1 MVTEP
6 ATARQ
11 ASILVVDDDAE
22 LLRALARTLRGA
34 GYAVRAVPDGEAALA
49 ALRDAPAELVITD
62 LLMEGMDGIEL
73 LRAIKALGP
82 GPEVLLITAQASIE
96 KAVEAMRLGAHDFV
110 EKPFP
115 RDRLL
120 LAVERALEKQSLAAE
135 NRALRERLFDRD
147 AAARLV
153 GVSPAMHA
161 LRTLIAQ
168 IAASDVPV
176 LVTGESGSGKE
187 VVADLLHALSPRR
200 AGPLVKI
207 SCAAIPENLLESE
220 LFGYEKGAFSG
231 AQQLKRGRFEMADR
245 GTLFLD
251 EIGEMAPAM
260 QAKLLRVL
268 QDGAV
273 QRLGGTSDHKVDVRL
288 VSATNVDLGRAIRDG
303 RLREDLYH
311 RINVFEIA
319 APPLRE
325 RVEDIPLLVAHFV
338 RVHGRLREAPLSGVS
353 DEALAALAR
362 HAWPG
367 NVRELENA
375 VQRALVTAQGPRLEE
390 ADFRFAQHGGPAGG
404 ATASVGAGGASPAG
418 HDAPLAIPPGT
429 RLEEVEDLVIADA
442 LRRTHGDKERAAR
455 LLGISSR
462 TLYRRAGRHRDDEPG
477 PDTDS

>member
-1 MVTEP
+1 MTLDP
-6 ATARQ
+6 GAARG
-11 ASILVVDDDAE
+11 AAILVVDDDAE
-22 LLRALARTLRGA
+22 LLRALSRTLTVA
-34 GYAVRAVPDGEAALA
+34 GYAVTAVPDGESALA
-49 ALRDAPAELVITD
+49 SLRDAPAELVITD
-62 LLMEGMDGIEL
+62 LLMPGMDGLAL

-82 GPEVLLITAQASIE
+82 GPEVLLITAQGTIE

-110 EKPFP
+110 EKPFA
-115 RDRLL
+115 RERLL

-135 NRALRERLFDRD
+135 NRALRERLGDQD

-153 GVSPAMHA
+153 GVSPAVHA
-161 LRTLIAQ
+161 LRSLIAQ
-168 IAASDVPV
+168 IAPSDVSV

-207 SCAAIPENLLESE
+207 SCAAIPESLLESE

-288 VSATNVDLGRAIRDG
+288 VSATNVELGRAIRDG

-319 APPLRE
+319 VPPLRD

-353 DEALAALAR
+353 DAALAALAR

-367 NVRELENA
+367 NIRELENA
-375 VQRALVTAQGPRLEE
+375 VQRALVTAQGSRLEE
-390 ADFRFAQHGGPAGG
+390 ADFHFARHAGQAGEEERSRG
-404 ATASVGAGGASPAG
+404 ASGAGR
-418 HDAPLAIPPGT
+418 DAALAIPPGT
-429 RLEEVEDLVIADA
+429 RLDEVEDLVIADA

-462 TLYRRAGRHRDDEPG
+462 TLYRRAGRRRDDEPG
-477 PDTDS
+477 PDPDR